1 MDEEKKIKEEILK
14 IPGYKW
20 KSKQKCPK
28 SIECSKSS
36 FKRDVHSDTV
46 LSQEANKKS

>member
-1 MDEEKKIKEEILK
+1 MKIKTK
-14 IPGYKW
+14 M
-20 KSKQKCPK
+20 PK

-46 LSQEANKKS
+46 LSQGANKKS